1 MSSKTQEEKTGQE
14 LSLWE
19 MIHASGFLKGKETT
33 TETGNEKINEDKE
46 ETFFMTREKF
56 RPT

>member
-1 MSSKTQEEKTGQE
+1 
-14 LSLWE
+14 